1 MPSEAASKYSVLR
14 TPPWAEQY
22 NAAELQK
29 LNPHLKWG
37 LITWN
42 EINRYRAMPSE
53 ELDELIK
60 KEEEFIKKE
69 IAEAR
74 ARKQ

>member
-1 MPSEAASKYSVLR
+1 M
-14 TPPWAEQY
+14 AERIW
-22 NAAELQK
+22 NENDN
-29 LNPHLKWG
+29 LN
-37 LITWN
+37 WN

-60 KEEEFIKKE
+60 KGEEFIKKE

>member
-1 MPSEAASKYSVLR
+1 M
-14 TPPWAEQY
+14 AERIW
-22 NAAELQK
+22 NENDN
-29 LNPHLKWG
+29 LN
-37 LITWN
+37 WN

-60 KEEEFIKKE
+60 KEEFIKKA